1 MDILYDMKRM
11 LFGQDPSNMCLS
23 LRIIFLG

>member
-1 MDILYDMKRM
+1 MDILDNMKQM
-11 LFGQDPSNMCLS
+11 LFGQDPSNMCLR